1 MVVIGYSVLRRCACP
16 LLSLVT
22 TVRVSP
28 SGTGHPVPRGVPQGS
43 STRSGVNRNLSSRRR
58 SLELH
63 IPWSCSGGKAS
74 RPELDRVLALMG
86 KGDMLKIADQISLE
100 CWKYMR

>member
-1 MVVIGYSVLRRCACP
+1 
-16 LLSLVT
+16 
-22 TVRVSP
+22 
-28 SGTGHPVPRGVPQGS
+28 
-43 STRSGVNRNLSSRRR
+43 
-58 SLELH
+58 SLEHH